1 MWTWITSRT
10 EGAARAGESSV
21 AMKMPPTRLK
31 RLVVKIGTNL
41 LSGKRAFE
49 GHVMEAVVRELCDL
63 KTAHGIDVLVVSSG
77 AVGCGMSAL
86 GLERRPSLLPEKQ
99 AVAAVGQSRLMHYY
113 ETLVNAHGPGLT
125 TAQVLLTQAD
135 LDERRNYLNVRN
147 TLVTL
152 FQMKKVIPVIN
163 ENDSTATEELR
174 FGDNDTLAAK
184 IAAKI
189 NGDLLIILTDVDGL
203 YDRNP
208 DRDKHARLI
217 PEVAEITH
225 EVEAMAGGAGSIAST
240 GGMRTKL
247 AAARIA
253 TAAGVRCV
261 IANGFRE
268 GIIHGVL
275 CGAAPCTQFLPAQ
288 SALSH
293 RKRWIA
299 FGRSAR
305 GTLRIDDGAR
315 AALLERGKSLL
326 PAGVTAVEGN
336 FESGDAVRIVDGA
349 NELIARGLV
358 NYGSEDIRHIMH
370 HRSAEIAAILGH
382 KDFDE
387 VVHRDNLVV
396 L

>member
-1 MWTWITSRT
+1 MKTS
-10 EGAARAGESSV
+10 A
-21 AMKMPPTRLK
+21 TRLK

-41 LSGKRAFE
+41 LSGKRASE
-49 GHVMEAVVRELCDL
+49 GHVMETVVRELCDI

-77 AVGCGMSAL
+77 AVGFGMNAL
-86 GLERRPSLLPEKQ
+86 GLERRPTLLPEKQ

-113 ETLVNAHGPGLT
+113 ETLVGAHSPGLT

-152 FQMKKVIPVIN
+152 FGMKNVIPVIN

-189 NGDLLIILTDVDGL
+189 NADLLIILTDVDGL

-208 DRDKHARLI
+208 DRDKSARLI
-217 PEVAEITH
+217 AEVAEISH
-225 EVEAMAGGAGSIAST
+225 DLDAVAGGAGSIAST

-247 AAARIA
+247 SAARIA

-275 CGAAPCTQFLPAQ
+275 EGDAPCTQFLPAHA
-288 SALSH
+288 ALSH

-299 FGRSAR
+299 FGRSVR
-305 GTLRIDDGAR
+305 GMVRIDDGAR

-326 PAGVTAVEGN
+326 PAGVTAVEGQ
-336 FESGDAVRIVDGA
+336 FESGAAVRIVDSAG
-349 NELIARGLV
+349 ELIARGLV
-358 NYGSEDIRHIMH
+358 NYGSDDIRSIMRH
-370 HRSAEIAAILGH
+370 KSAEIAALLGH

-387 VVHRDNLVV
+387 IVHRDNLVV

>member
-1 MWTWITSRT
+1 
-10 EGAARAGESSV
+10 
-21 AMKMPPTRLK
+21 MKTPGTRLK

-49 GHVMEAVVRELCDL
+49 GRVMETVVRELCDI

-77 AVGCGMSAL
+77 AVGFGMKAL
-86 GLERRPSLLPEKQ
+86 GLEHRPTLLPEKQ

-113 ETLVNAHGPGLT
+113 ETLVGTHSPGLT

-135 LDERRNYLNVRN
+135 LDERRNYLNARN

-152 FQMKKVIPVIN
+152 FEMKNVIPVIN

-189 NGDLLIILTDVDGL
+189 NADLLIILTDVDGL

-208 DRDKHARLI
+208 DRDKSARLI
-217 PEVAEITH
+217 TEVAEITH
-225 EVEAMAGGAGSIAST
+225 DMEAVAGGAGSIAST

-247 AAARIA
+247 SAARIA

-275 CGAAPCTQFLPAQ
+275 DGDAPCTQFLPAHA
-288 SALSH
+288 ALSH

-299 FGRSAR
+299 FGRSVR
-305 GTLRIDDGAR
+305 GMIRVDDGAR
-315 AALLERGKSLL
+315 AALLDRGKSLL
-326 PAGVTAVEGN
+326 PAGVTAVEGQ
-336 FESGDAVRIVDGA
+336 FESGAAVRIVDSAG
-349 NELIARGLV
+349 EVIARGLV
-358 NYGSEDIRHIMH
+358 NYGSDDMRRIMRHK
-370 HRSAEIAAILGH
+370 SAEIAALLGH

>member
-1 MWTWITSRT
+1 
-10 EGAARAGESSV
+10 
-21 AMKMPPTRLK
+21 MKTAQVRLK

-41 LSGKRAFE
+41 LSGKRAFD
-49 GHVMEAVVRELCDL
+49 GQVMEAVVRELCDL

-77 AVGCGMSAL
+77 AIGCGMSAL
-86 GLERRPSLLPEKQ
+86 GLERRPTLLPDKQ

-113 ETLVNAHGPGLT
+113 ETLVNAHGSGLK

-135 LDERRNYLNVRN
+135 LDERRNYLNIRN

-152 FQMKKVIPVIN
+152 FKMKNVIPVIN
-163 ENDSTATEELR
+163 ENDSTAVEELR

-189 NGDLLIILTDVDGL
+189 NADLLVILTDVDGL

-208 DRDKHARLI
+208 DKDKRAKLI
-217 PEVAEITH
+217 PVVAEGGINH
-225 EVEAMAGGAGSIAST
+225 DLEAVAGGAGSIAST

-247 AAARIA
+247 EAARIA

-261 IANGFRE
+261 IANGYKSE
-268 GIIHGVL
+268 VIHHVL
-275 CGAAPCTQFLPAQ
+275 DGTLPCTQFLPAHE
-288 SALSH
+288 ALSH

-299 FGRSAR
+299 FGRSVR
-305 GTLRIDDGAR
+305 GMIRIDEGAR
-315 AALLERGKSLL
+315 AALLDRGKSLL
-326 PAGVTAVEGN
+326 PAGVTAVEGQ
-336 FESGDAVRIVDGA
+336 FESGDAVRIVDSAG
-349 NELIARGLV
+349 ELIARGLV
-358 NYGSEDIRHIMH
+358 NYGSEDIRRIMRH
-370 HRSAEIAAILGH
+370 KSAEIAALLGH

-387 VVHRDNLVV
+387 IIHRDNLVV